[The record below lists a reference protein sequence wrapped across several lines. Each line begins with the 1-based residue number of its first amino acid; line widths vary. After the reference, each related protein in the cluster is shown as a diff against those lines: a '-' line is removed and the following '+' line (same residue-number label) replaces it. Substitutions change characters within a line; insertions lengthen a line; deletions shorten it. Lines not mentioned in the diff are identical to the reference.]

1 MSKPRVFVTRRLPGP
16 AIGELGKICD
26 VDLHGGDGPPT
37 REEILKGVREA
48 DGIICLLSDRI
59 DSEVIETGTKLK
71 IISNYAVGYENID
84 LDAARSRGILVTNTP
99 DVLTDATADLTL
111 ALILAVMRR
120 IIPADR
126 YFREGRFRGWAPEL
140 FLGSDLKDK
149 VLGII
154 GLGRIGSAVARRC
167 AAFGMSIVFHDPS
180 PGAARERIEG
190 FHARQ
195 ISFDELLWISDVI
208 TIHCPAAPETRHLI
222 SEKEFSVMKQGV
234 YFINT
239 ARGSIVD
246 EEALV
251 RALQSGK
258 VRGAGL
264 DVYEREPLA
273 ESELLHMENVVLLP
287 HIGSGTEE
295 TRARMAMMAVEN
307 CIAGVTGG
315 RPKKVVL

>member
-1 MSKPRVFVTRRLPGP
+1 MKVLVTESLSERGLEVLQEDFEVDVRKELAKGDLPGEIAPYDALVVRSATQVTSRVIEAGDNLKVIARAGIGLDNVDVEAATRRGIMVLNAPQSNIVSAAEHTIALLLAQARHIP
-16 AIGELGKICD
+16 QACAS
-26 VDLHGGDGPPT
+26 
-37 REEILKGVREA
+37 LKGGA
-48 DGIICLLSDRI
+48 WDR
-59 DSEVIETGTKLK
+59 SKYQGVELQGKTLG
-71 IISNYAVGYENID
+71 
-84 LDAARSRGILVTNTP
+84 LV
-99 DVLTDATADLTL
+99 
-111 ALILAVMRR
+111 
-120 IIPADR
+120 
-126 YFREGRFRGWAPEL
+126 
-140 FLGSDLKDK
+140 
-149 VLGII
+149 
-154 GLGRIGSAVARRC
+154 GLGRVGSLVAQRMVPFGVRVI
-167 AAFGMSIVFHDPS
+167 AFDPYVS
-180 PGAARERIEG
+180 REKAREIEVEMMPTLE
-190 FHARQ
+190 A
-195 ISFDELLWISDVI
+195 LLVQSDVVS
-208 TIHCPAAPETRHLI
+208 IHLPRTPETEKLI
-222 SEKEFSVMKQGV
+222 GRKELAMMKEGSRLV
-234 YFINT
+234 NT